1 VLPSQVLYARC
12 KSAHGRSPESAAVA
26 SGGAAL
32 AGVVLATVCSELTL
46 SAAEGCTVGAAG
58 VAACAFACELQ
69 LHVIKAAHNPYKWR
83 ICELTNR
90 EQRSGGIDVALK
102 HADVCI
108 ALAKS
113 GPGVIRPEWI
123 STMAK
128 DAIVFACAN
137 PAPEIW
143 PWEAQAAGARIV
155 ATGRSDF
162 PNQVNN
168 SLGFPGI
175 FRGVLD
181 VGASTISDEMCIAA
195 AQELASCAALKG
207 LADDHIL
214 PAMDEWEVVPRVAAA
229 VGVKALEQ
237 GLARNPLSRAELID
251 NAGKMIR
258 QAQKQTRV
266 LMQEGVIAPQ
276 A

>member
-1 VLPSQVLYARC
+1 AR
-12 KSAHGRSPESAAVA
+12 
-26 SGGAAL
+26 L
-32 AGVVLATVCSELTL
+32 LF
-46 SAAEGCTVGAAG
+46 AAG
-58 VAACAFACELQ
+58 FPPANLLMVDSKGI
-69 LHVIKAAHNPYKWR
+69 LHRGREDLKTGNNPYKWR
-83 ICELTNR
+83 ICELTNQ

-143 PWEAQAAGARIV
+143 PWEAQAAGARIA

-229 VGVKALEQ
+229 VGLKALEQ
-237 GLARNPLSRAELID
+237 GLARNPLSRAALID
-251 NAGKMIR
+251 NATKMVR